1 VKNFCYA
8 ICVAIG
14 ALTLT
19 VCAAESTA
27 ITSNA
32 ASSPHTAQDMGNLY
46 YDTGKDCGGNT
57 APAFLCSGIIIR
69 ETARPVAGQS
79 YYFWQPSP
87 SSLHEGAVSFS
98 YIRHDARFDKFKSN
112 GSHGYTLYPLLGK
125 YRYSGSDRKIKLD
138 VLCSFP
144 LDGWTDYRQN
154 EGCGPDTTYLK
165 QSSPC
170 QGQGITTAQQWLTQY
185 KSGDGGLNQSNGLY
199 QCGFDVSEGSKY
211 GNTAQ
216 AFYATI
222 QARDMFNDVS
232 FQEQDELRLTVWTTD
247 VDPSVLPIQSLFY
260 IVANSNDDGGQGLKD
275 AQEDQS
281 DYYKVTNGG
290 FIPIIRI
297 TLPQS
302 SSSDFDFHFIASDQF
317 VPIPSN

>member
-199 QCGFDVSEGSKY
+199 QNMG
-211 GNTAQ
+211 
-216 AFYATI
+216 I
-222 QARDMFNDVS
+222 
-232 FQEQDELRLTVWTTD
+232 LPRLFTRLSRRGTCSMT
-247 VDPSVLPIQSLFY
+247 
-260 IVANSNDDGGQGLKD
+260 
-275 AQEDQS
+275 
-281 DYYKVTNGG
+281 
-290 FIPIIRI
+290 
-297 TLPQS
+297 
-302 SSSDFDFHFIASDQF
+302 FHFRNRTNYDWPYGPPTLIHPCCPYNPFS
-317 VPIPSN
+317 IS